1 MQPPA
6 HSRSVSGRLSL
17 PLELEDGE
25 PPRAI
30 GRTLYILCGLVIALL
45 LWASIG
51 EIREVAPTRG
61 EIVPSGAVQ
70 PVQHLEGGIVEKILV
85 REGDLVE
92 AGAPLMQL
100 RASDASS
107 ELARIR
113 VRLDWLTLEDE
124 RLDAEA
130 LGDAG
135 GGAGLRG
142 VSGRIALS
150 DRQRDAFLANL
161 RSRKKEQDALA
172 ARVDQREAEVAGLV
186 ARKALLEQQL
196 ETEREKVAIQSEL
209 LKEGYTSR
217 RRYLEAKTQLHAVEN
232 DLAAVTGQLAQAR
245 AGLAEAQAGLAKA
258 RADVLQQVA
267 EQKSKIGEERA
278 ELHEQL
284 AGLQD
289 RADRLVV
296 RAPVGGLVKS
306 IEQSGTGSVVK
317 PGDLVAEIVPLEED
331 LVAEVKVEP
340 KDIGHI
346 KEGDAADV
354 QVTSYDASR
363 YGSVQG
369 TVRTISASSFKDENG
384 DAYFKAVI
392 ALAAREVGSG
402 ENTRPVLPGM
412 VVQANVVTGSKSL
425 MRYMLKPIVRSLDTA
440 FGER

>member
-1 MQPPA
+1 
-6 HSRSVSGRLSL
+6 
-17 PLELEDGE
+17 
-25 PPRAI
+25 
-30 GRTLYILCGLVIALL
+30 
-45 LWASIG
+45 
-51 EIREVAPTRG
+51 
-61 EIVPSGAVQ
+61 
-70 PVQHLEGGIVEKILV
+70 
-85 REGDLVE
+85 
-92 AGAPLMQL
+92 
-100 RASDASS
+100 
-107 ELARIR
+107 
-113 VRLDWLTLEDE
+113 
-124 RLDAEA
+124 
-130 LGDAG
+130 
-135 GGAGLRG
+135 
-142 VSGRIALS
+142 
-150 DRQRDAFLANL
+150 
-161 RSRKKEQDALA
+161 
-172 ARVDQREAEVAGLV
+172 
-186 ARKALLEQQL
+186 
-196 ETEREKVAIQSEL
+196 
-209 LKEGYTSR
+209 
-217 RRYLEAKTQLHAVEN
+217 
-232 DLAAVTGQLAQAR
+232 
-245 AGLAEAQAGLAKA
+245 
-258 RADVLQQVA
+258 VLQQVA

-278 ELHEQL
+278 ELQEQL

-306 IEQSGTGSVVK
+306 IEQSGSGSVVK

-384 DAYFKAVI
+384 EAYFKAVI

>member
-1 MQPPA
+1 MW
-6 HSRSVSGRLSL
+6 RKFERRVSGRLSL

-142 VSGRIALS
+142 VNGRIALS
-150 DRQRDAFLANL
+150 DPPARRLSRQ
-161 RSRKKEQDALA
+161 SP
-172 ARVDQREAEVAGLV
+172 
-186 ARKALLEQQL
+186 ALLEQQL

>member
-1 MQPPA
+1 VQPPA
-6 HSRSVSGRLSL
+6 QSRSVSGRLSL

-85 REGDLVE
+85 REGELVE
-92 AGAPLMQL
+92 QGAPLVQL

-130 LGDAG
+130 LGESS
-135 GGAGLRG
+135 GAGLRG

-161 RSRKKEQDALA
+161 RSRRKEQEALA
-172 ARVDQREAEVAGLV
+172 ARVDQREAEIAGLV
-186 ARKALLEQQL
+186 ARESLLQQQL

-217 RRYLEAKTQLHAVEN
+217 RRYLEAKTQLHAAEN
-232 DLAAVTGQLAQAR
+232 DLASVSGQLGQAR
-245 AGLAEAQAGLAKA
+245 AGLGEAQAALAKA

-278 ELHEQL
+278 ELQEQL

-306 IEQSGTGSVVK
+306 IEQSGSGSVVK

-384 DAYFKAVI
+384 EAYFKAVI

>member
-6 HSRSVSGRLSL
+6 QSRSVSGRLSL

-85 REGDLVE
+85 REGELVE
-92 AGAPLMQL
+92 QGAPLVQL

-130 LGDAG
+130 LGESS
-135 GGAGLRG
+135 GAGLRG

-161 RSRKKEQDALA
+161 RSRRKEQEALA
-172 ARVDQREAEVAGLV
+172 ARVDQREAEIAGLV
-186 ARKALLEQQL
+186 ARESLLQQQL

-217 RRYLEAKTQLHAVEN
+217 RRYLEAKTQLHAAEN
-232 DLAAVTGQLAQAR
+232 DLASVSGQLGQAR
-245 AGLAEAQAGLAKA
+245 AGLGEAQAALAKA

-278 ELHEQL
+278 ELQEQL

-306 IEQSGTGSVVK
+306 IEQSGSGSVVK

-384 DAYFKAVI
+384 EAYFKAVI